1 MDLHYISG
9 QVCNSL
15 FFQVSQKRITVNEV
29 TYLRNHINLGLWPFE
44 DVQLNFTYGHNQL
57 WATYNFENM
66 IHKCSLTA
74 IKIQFIQE
82 LHSLS
87 L

>member
-1 MDLHYISG
+1 MDLHYITG
-9 QVCNSL
+9 QVFNSL

-74 IKIQFIQE
+74 IKVQFIQE